1 MAKLLEGRSTLI
13 TGASSGIG
21 RATAIACA
29 REGAKVTI
37 GDVQV
42 EAGQATAEMVKEAG
56 GEAHFV
62 KCDVSKTAEVDA
74 MVEAAVKKFGR
85 LDCAFNNAGY
95 EGQTMHIAEA
105 TEEDWDKV
113 MAIDLKGVFLCLR
126 AEIRQMLKQ
135 GGPGAIVNTASIAG
149 LVGSHGMPAYTAAK
163 HGVVGLTKVAGLEYS
178 KRGIRVNAVCP
189 GVIDTPMVER
199 LVGGRPK
206 VDARLLAVEPIG
218 RKGKPQ
224 EIAEAVVWLLSDY
237 ASFVAGFPM
246 AVDGGIIAQ

>member
-1 MAKLLEGRSTLI
+1 MAGLLEGKCTLI

-21 RATAIACA
+21 RAAALSFA
-29 REGAKVTI
+29 REGAKLTI
-37 GDVQV
+37 GDIMT
-42 EAGQATAEMVKEAG
+42 EGGEETAGLVKKAG
-56 GEAHFV
+56 GQAHFV
-62 KCDVSKTAEVDA
+62 KCDVSKAADVDA
-74 MVEAAVKKFGR
+74 MVEAAVKKYGR

-95 EGQTMHIAEA
+95 EGKTLHIAEE

-126 AEIRQMLKQ
+126 AEIRQMIKQ
-135 GGPGAIVNTASIAG
+135 GGGGAIVNTASTAG

-178 KRGIRVNAVCP
+178 KAGIRVNAVCP

-199 LVGGRPK
+199 LVAGRPK
-206 VDARLLAVEPIG
+206 VDARLVGVEPIG

-224 EIAEAVVWLLSDY
+224 EIAEAALWLLSDY
-237 ASFVAGFPM
+237 ASFVAGFAM
-246 AVDGGIIAQ
+246 AIDGALTAQ